1 MLFVLIGVC
10 IIVFFVHQKRQNITV
25 NETLQEYA
33 GDYNVE
39 EQLEDGRTIIT
50 IQAPD
55 FSQIVLKISNEIDY
69 QNISVTDLKK
79 AVKENPELIKE
90 YTISLKNLD
99 EENIKKAFS
108 SQIAYELLIQAI
120 ERSEEGEK

>member
-25 NETLQEYA
+25 NEMLQEYA